1 MALGRS
7 GWVLVLLATIG
18 LCGWLSA
25 AEPET
30 PPPKPDT
37 ATPAPARASASRRH
51 QRQPLRQHQHPLKHH
66 R

>member
-25 AEPET
+25 AEPEKAT
-30 PPPKPDT
+30 PP
-37 ATPAPARASASRRH
+37 ATPARSGGACR
-51 QRQPLRQHQHPLKHH
+51 QRQRQRQLKHPRQHQRPLK
-66 R
+66 RRR